1 MPSPTRLYSTTVKKI
16 INPGNI
22 ASHHAVVEP
31 LASESTEPH
40 VTVVAFTPNPRKL
53 KPASIRIAPAI
64 ANDAEIRTG
73 AIALGSTCLKI
84 ILRLLSPSDVAAE
97 T

>member
-22 ASHHAVVEP
+22 ASHHAFVEP

-40 VTVVAFTPNPRKL
+40 VTVVAFTPKPRKL
-53 KPASIRIAPAI
+53 NPASVNMAPAI
-64 ANDAEIRTG
+64 ANEAEIRTG
-73 AIALGSTCLKI
+73 AIAFGSTCRKI
-84 ILRLLSPSDVAAE
+84 ILRFESPSDVAAE